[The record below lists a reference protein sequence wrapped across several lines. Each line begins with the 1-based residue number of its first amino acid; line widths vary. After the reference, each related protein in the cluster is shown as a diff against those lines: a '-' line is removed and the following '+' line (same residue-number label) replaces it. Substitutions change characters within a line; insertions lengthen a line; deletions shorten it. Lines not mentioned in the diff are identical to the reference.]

1 MRALRQLSRLLSRQT
16 RSAPPHALRGTLRT
30 AVVVKTP
37 DARFSEALFVLR
49 EDSLHQKGITRQE
62 LLEQARAAAEGCTQE
77 LLPPGPAPMLHPAA
91 AFLLGAAAAM
101 LALWALGLL

>member
-1 MRALRQLSRLLSRQT
+1 MRALQHLSRLFSRQT
-16 RSAPPHALRGTLRT
+16 RSAPSPALRGTLCT

-77 LLPPGPAPMLHPAA
+77 LLPPGPVPMLQPAA

>member
-1 MRALRQLSRLLSRQT
+1 MRALLRMSQLFSRQT
-16 RSAPPHALRGTLRT
+16 RSASSPALRGTLRT

-49 EDSLHQKGITRQE
+49 EYSLHQKGVTRQE

-77 LLPPGPAPMLHPAA
+77 LLPPGPAPLLHPAA
-91 AFLLGAAAAM
+91 AFLLGAASAL
-101 LALWALGLL
+101 LALWALGLI